1 MVPHIL
7 SADTQDRSGLD
18 ISLAQSRSSVQP
30 EPLYDP
36 PTDSQASN
44 KVVDS
49 KLGPCKDSDLGPC
62 KDSDLG
68 PCKDSDLGPCK
79 DSTITK
85 QALWVL
91 LTPRAP
97 LGVVVPRDSSFST
110 AH

>member
-7 SADTQDRSGLD
+7 SADTQDRSDLD
-18 ISLAQSRSSVQP
+18 ISLVQSRSSVLP

-49 KLGPCKDSDLGPC
+49 KLGPCKDS
-62 KDSDLG
+62 K
-68 PCKDSDLGPCK
+68 LGPCK

-85 QALWVL
+85 PALWVL
-91 LTPRAP
+91 
-97 LGVVVPRDSSFST
+97 
-110 AH
+110 